1 MVRFTHAVELMFLER
16 NIPEED
22 MEAVRRSIDD
32 GLDQV
37 REIYG
42 RTPKIDKK

>member
-1 MVRFTHAVELMFLER
+1 MFLER

-22 MEAVRRSIDD
+22 MDAVRQSIEN
-32 GLDQV
+32 GLDKV

-42 RTPKIDKK
+42 RTPKIEKK